1 VYRFGTLLAS
11 PHSLGGFVMQQATV
25 FAACKI
31 ARYLARGV
39 RVTEG
44 Y

>member
-1 VYRFGTLLAS
+1 VFLL
-11 PHSLGGFVMQQATV
+11 HTIGCSLGGFVMQQATV